1 MTHDPADDIG
11 RPEPAAASRTP
22 REASHADRGDARDEA
37 GRAPKPAS
45 GSGAVGSPAPTSTGA
60 FDVVVVGG
68 GPAGLSAALVLG
80 RCRRSV
86 LVLDDGEPRNA
97 AAEALHGFLTR
108 DGTAPLELLRMGRE
122 ELERYG
128 VAVRQDRAMGARCLE
143 DCDPLEPMFEVT
155 LANGGSVSARRLLLA
170 TGVCDRLP
178 EVEGAR
184 RYYGKGVHHCPYC
197 DAWEHS
203 DEPLAVLGADEHAVA
218 MALGLL
224 TWSTDVTL
232 LLDGGDLPAE
242 AAERLRGNGVSTAA
256 ARVVGILGDGERAD
270 RVALEDGG
278 EIPVGAVFFHTERRQ
293 ASDLPDMLGCTLDEN
308 GEVKVRGPQK
318 TGVPGLFLAGD
329 ADGDVQ
335 FVIVAAAEGARAA
348 VAINHDL
355 QKEERA

>member
-1 MTHDPADDIG
+1 MTNAPPD
-11 RPEPAAASRTP
+11 PAAAP
-22 REASHADRGDARDEA
+22 
-37 GRAPKPAS
+37 
-45 GSGAVGSPAPTSTGA
+45 

-97 AAEALHGFLTR
+97 SAQALHGFLTR
-108 DGTAPLELLRMGRE
+108 DGTPPLEFLRMGRE

-128 VAVRQDRAMGARCLE
+128 VAVRQERAVRARCL
-143 DCDPLEPMFEVT
+143 DANDDGVMFEVT
-155 LANGGSVSARRLLLA
+155 LADGGCVTARRLLLA
-170 TGVCDRLP
+170 TGVRDRLP

-184 RYYGKGVHHCPYC
+184 AYYGRGVHHCPYC
-197 DAWEHS
+197 DGWEHA
-203 DEPLAVLGADEHAVA
+203 DERLAVLGSDEGAVG

-224 TWSTDVTL
+224 TWSRDVHL
-232 LLDGGDLPAE
+232 LLDGGELPDE
-242 AAERLRGNGVSTAA
+242 VRGRLDRNGVAVVDGTVTA
-256 ARVVGILGDGERAD
+256 IEGDDERARAVVLD
-270 RVALEDGG
+270 SERRMD
-278 EIPVGAVFFHTERRQ
+278 VGAVFFHTERTQ
-293 ASDLPDMLGCTLDEN
+293 HSDIPAMLGCTVDEA

-318 TGVPGLFLAGD
+318 TEVPGLFLAGD

-355 QKEERA
+355 QKEDRV

>member
-1 MTHDPADDIG
+1 MA
-11 RPEPAAASRTP
+11 
-22 REASHADRGDARDEA
+22 
-37 GRAPKPAS
+37 
-45 GSGAVGSPAPTSTGA
+45 TGA

-97 AAEALHGFLTR
+97 VAPALHGFLTR
-108 DGTAPLELLRMGRE
+108 DGTPPLELLRAGRE

-128 VAVRQDRAMGARCLE
+128 VAVRQERAMGARCVD
-143 DCDPLEPMFEVT
+143 DCAPLEPMFEVT
-155 LANGGSVSARRLLLA
+155 LANGGKVTARRLLLA
-170 TGVCDRLP
+170 TGVRDRLP

-184 RYYGKGVHHCPYC
+184 RYYGRGVYHCPYC

-203 DEPLAVLGADEHAVA
+203 DQPLAVLGADADAVA
-218 MALGLL
+218 AALGLL

-232 LLDGGDLPAE
+232 LLDGGELPAA
-242 AAERLRGNGVSTAA
+242 AAERLSRNGVSTASA
-256 ARVVGILGDGERAD
+256 PVVEILGDGERAHG
-270 RVALEDGG
+270 VALEGG
-278 EIPVGAVFFHTERRQ
+278 EELRVGAVFFHTQRHQ
-293 ASDLPDMLGCTLDEN
+293 ASDLPDMLGCILDEN
-308 GEVKVRGPQK
+308 EDVKVRGPQK
-318 TGVPGLFLAGD
+318 TGVPGLFMAGD